1 MSGPYR
7 TLIAAPVLARHLD
20 DPDWVVVDCRFTLND
35 PDRGARDFA
44 SSRIPGARYAHL
56 DRDLSAPVT
65 ASSGRHPLPEPDRL
79 AGTLAAL
86 GIRPNSQ
93 VVVYDDAFGSIAAR
107 LWWLLRWVGHDAV
120 ALLDGGWPVWKRH
133 GLPLEEGAPQSIP
146 VTAPYPVQPA
156 PGILVDVAFVD
167 RIRGATDWRLI
178 DARPED
184 RFTGE
189 RESIDPVAGHIPG
202 SINRT
207 FEDNLHFD
215 GCFLPAAELRESL
228 RESLDG
234 TPPDRV
240 VHTCGSGVTACHNLL
255 AMEHAGLPGGR
266 LYPGSWSE
274 WITNPARPVAIGAA

>member
-7 TLIAAPVLARHLD
+7 TLIAAPVLARHLENS
-20 DPDWVVVDCRFTLND
+20 DWVVVDCRFTLND

-56 DRDLSAPVT
+56 DRDLSAPISS
-65 ASSGRHPLPEPDRL
+65 SSGRHPLPQPDRF

-86 GIRPNSQ
+86 GITPHRQ
-93 VVVYDDAFGSIAAR
+93 VIVYDDSFGSIAAR

-133 GLPLEEGAPQSIP
+133 ALAIEEGTPRVLP
-146 VTAPYPVQPA
+146 GTALYPVRPDPCIA
-156 PGILVDVAFVD
+156 VDFAFVD
-167 RIRGATDWRLI
+167 RIRSAADWRLI

-228 RESLDG
+228 LESLDG
-234 TPPDRV
+234 TPAEQA

-255 AMEHAGLPGGR
+255 AMEHAGLPGGK

-274 WITNPARPVAIGAA
+274 WITNPARPVALGAA